1 MEKLENYE
9 INSHTVALLP
19 TDGNGTMVI
28 EEDTTYMVDKNTTE
42 VINHSC
48 KYFGSSFVGRKE
60 GTKALMGISYKAPII
75 VEETKSL
82 IFFPTSSPRFDNCTW
97 ISLKHV
103 NNYLKNDQNSE
114 ITFKNGEKLKLDIS
128 YGSLENQVL
137 RATRLESILRHRK
150 IS

>member
-1 MEKLENYE
+1 MLQNYE
-9 INSHTVALLP
+9 INTSTIAIIPLQNNHSRI
-19 TDGNGTMVI
+19 I
-28 EEDTTYMVDKNTTE
+28 EEDGEFEVNKTTTE
-42 VINHSC
+42 IINHSC
-48 KYFGSSFVGRKE
+48 KYFGSSFIGRKE

-75 VEETKSL
+75 VEETKNL

-103 NNYLKNDQNSE
+103 NNYLKNDRNSLVS
-114 ITFKNGEKLKLDIS
+114 FKNGETLELNIS

-150 IS
+150 FL

>member
-1 MEKLENYE
+1 MLESYE

-19 TDGNGTMVI
+19 IEGNYTKVI
-28 EEDTTYMVDKNTTE
+28 EEDSIYTVEKNTTE
-42 VINHSC
+42 IINDSC

-75 VEETKSL
+75 VEETKNL
-82 IFFPTSSPRFDNCTW
+82 IFFPTSSPRFENCTW

-103 NNYLKNDQNSE
+103 NNYLKSSQNSLV
-114 ITFKNGEKLKLDIS
+114 TFKNGKQLELEIS